1 MPSNTRIPKA
11 ELTGIYGAIVKR
23 MSRRML
29 GDIAASVDKTPAAVR
44 QIAHRAREHVAARRP
59 RIEVDRAEREQVVD
73 RFLDAV
79 QTGDLEGL
87 LAVLAPDVVMVADG
101 GGEVPAVRHPMAG
114 RERVAKL

>member
-59 RIEVDRAEREQVVD
+59 RVRVDRAEQQEVVG
-73 RFLDAV
+73 RFLAAV
-79 QTGDLEGL
+79 RTGDVAGL
-87 LAVLAPDVVMVADG
+87 LEVLAPDVELVADG
-101 GGEVPAVRHPMAG
+101 GGERAAVRRPVVG
-114 RERVAKL
+114 